1 MMRVGANGFALSLH
15 ARQDGLG
22 IFCTLGPK
30 FSHSFVLTSSA
41 LELLA
46 MATLSVP
53 ASVRGQQ
60 SFCTFA
66 CHHFGFFFNCRPDFT
81 SKMNLPSF
89 NSKAISY

>member
-46 MATLSVP
+46 MATLSVRQR
-53 ASVRGQQ
+53 ATKFFHFCLS
-60 SFCTFA
+60 SFWLF
-66 CHHFGFFFNCRPDFT
+66 
-81 SKMNLPSF
+81 L
-89 NSKAISY
+89 